1 MYVCLLKL
9 KSMNVYETY
18 TDEQLVKL
26 FSLGKDKA
34 FEVLLLRHKERIYSY
49 IFNMVR
55 DEDLANDIF
64 QEAFI
69 KVISTIKQGKYCES
83 GKFIPWIT
91 RISHNLVIDYFRKK
105 SSDKTISNINQEGND
120 IFDTVSLCDCSIQ
133 DIIEKE
139 ESYSD
144 ISKLIA
150 MLPDDQQRIVK
161 LRFYLNLSFKEI
173 ADKEN
178 ISINTALGRIRYA
191 IINMRKNAIKY
202 NVISD
207 LERVFC

>member
-83 GKFIPWIT
+83 GNFIP
-91 RISHNLVIDYFRKK
+91 S
-105 SSDKTISNINQEGND
+105 G
-120 IFDTVSLCDCSIQ
+120 
-133 DIIEKE
+133 
-139 ESYSD
+139 
-144 ISKLIA
+144 
-150 MLPDDQQRIVK
+150 
-161 LRFYLNLSFKEI
+161 
-173 ADKEN
+173 
-178 ISINTALGRIRYA
+178 
-191 IINMRKNAIKY
+191 
-202 NVISD
+202 
-207 LERVFC
+207 

>member
-1 MYVCLLKL
+1 M
-9 KSMNVYETY
+9 T
-18 TDEQLVKL
+18 
-26 FSLGKDKA
+26 
-34 FEVLLLRHKERIYSY
+34 
-49 IFNMVR
+49 
-55 DEDLANDIF
+55 
-64 QEAFI
+64 
-69 KVISTIKQGKYCES
+69 
-83 GKFIPWIT
+83 
-91 RISHNLVIDYFRKK
+91 
-105 SSDKTISNINQEGND
+105 
-120 IFDTVSLCDCSIQ
+120 
-133 DIIEKE
+133 IEKE

-202 NVISD
+202 NVIRD
-207 LERVFC
+207 LERVC

>member
-1 MYVCLLKL
+1 
-9 KSMNVYETY
+9 MNVYETY

-139 ESYSD
+139 YCSMYNINKDLSGR
-144 ISKLIA
+144 SH
-150 MLPDDQQRIVK
+150 DD
-161 LRFYLNLSFKEI
+161 
-173 ADKEN
+173 
-178 ISINTALGRIRYA
+178 
-191 IINMRKNAIKY
+191 
-202 NVISD
+202 
-207 LERVFC
+207 